1 MAESLNWASPDVTP
15 STRFLRSPITPGIL
29 APPFLPYPPMPIRP
43 RLALAVLLPA
53 LGTTTTASAMD
64 SDAHFFE
71 SLPVVLSASRLPQ
84 ALQDSPGAVTVID
97 ADMIAATGYRDLARL
112 FRLVP
117 GMQVAQ
123 ERGSQQWVTY
133 HGLGADYPNQMQ
145 VLIDG
150 RSVYSPHYSGGA
162 NWSALPV
169 LLEDIERIEIVRGS
183 NSATYGSNAFLGVV
197 NIITRHT
204 GAETGNSVSTRLG
217 SHGIADLAGRAVL
230 HDGPLGLRLSAEEQ
244 RDDGWSGLRDA
255 QRLRR
260 FNLRGDLA
268 LDAMNA
274 LQFSA
279 AYSDGRLGVGF
290 RDTLF
295 DGSGERDL
303 EQSDYTLH
311 LGWRH
316 TPSADEEW
324 SLSWYRNGERTRDEW
339 QVDSRANCV
348 LTVVCDFL
356 ARLPQLRGE
365 VDNNRRSV
373 RDNIELQHRF
383 SPTDG
388 LRLLWGAE
396 WREDR
401 IESAFLFSDG
411 RTPSQREWRLFGNAE
426 WRMAPEWLWNAGAM
440 AEHIEGDTLRLAPR
454 LFLNWQPAPATAWRV
469 GYSRAWRQPTLYE
482 RWANVQV
489 STDVFGVVNQRHTP
503 NPGIRPQQI
512 DSWELGYLGPLP
524 WGGLADVRVF
534 DEHIT
539 DYIRRTPVLD
549 PAPFVPSQALSD
561 MLGGNPFLIHQIM
574 GGTQWANMPDKV
586 RLTGIEY
593 QLTLRPRAGTTLL
606 LTHTVMQRRAD
617 DPAVRR
623 SVAPYSASL
632 TWLQEIGAWRS
643 AASVLHMGPL
653 EAGTGYAPGQRYT
666 VPAYTTLDWSLGR
679 SLRVGAQA
687 LEIQLTATNLLGAHQ
702 ELAHKPLQAMPRY
715 AGRAANEAGRQV
727 FVSLQ
732 LPF

>member
-1 MAESLNWASPDVTP
+1 
-15 STRFLRSPITPGIL
+15 
-29 APPFLPYPPMPIRP
+29 MPLHP
-43 RLALAVLLPA
+43 RLALAVLLAAP
-53 LGTTTTASAMD
+53 GMMTTAAAMD
-64 SDAHFFE
+64 SEAHFFE

-123 ERGSQQWVTY
+123 ERGNQQWVTY

-169 LLEDIERIEIVRGS
+169 LLQDIERIEIVRGS

-204 GAETGNSVSTRLG
+204 GTETGSSVSTRLG

-244 RDDGWSGLRDA
+244 RDDGWSGLRDT

-268 LDAMNA
+268 LDTMNA

-279 AYSDGRLGVGF
+279 SYSDGRLGVGF
-290 RDTLF
+290 RETLF

-303 EQSDYTLH
+303 EQRDYTLH

-316 TPSADEEW
+316 TPNADEEW

-339 QVDSRANCV
+339 RVDSRANCV
-348 LTVVCDFL
+348 LPQICDFL
-356 ARLPQLRGE
+356 ALLPQLRGD

-383 SPTDG
+383 SPADG

-411 RTPSQREWRLFGNAE
+411 RTPSQQEWRLFGNAE

-440 AEHIEGDTLRLAPR
+440 AEHIKDDKLRLAPR

-503 NPGIRPQQI
+503 NSDIRPQQI

-549 PAPFVPSQALSD
+549 PAPFVPSQALRD
-561 MLGGNPFLIHQIM
+561 MLGGNPFLIHQII
-574 GGTQWANMPDKV
+574 GGHAVGQHAGQDPPDRHRIPADASPTGRHHPV
-586 RLTGIEY
+586 ADAHGHAAPRRRSGSTPQRCTLFGQPDLAAGDRRLAFGRNSPAHGPARGRHRLRAGPTLHRAGLHHARLEPGPQPARRRTAARGPGHGHEPARHPSGTGP
-593 QLTLRPRAGTTLL
+593 QAAPGHATLRGQGCERDRTTGLRL
-606 LTHTVMQRRAD
+606 AAT
-617 DPAVRR
+617 AVL
-623 SVAPYSASL
+623 SGFAHLSANLIEKSF
-632 TWLQEIGAWRS
+632 
-643 AASVLHMGPL
+643 
-653 EAGTGYAPGQRYT
+653 TGLSGCT
-666 VPAYTTLDWSLGR
+666 
-679 SLRVGAQA
+679 
-687 LEIQLTATNLLGAHQ
+687 
-702 ELAHKPLQAMPRY
+702 
-715 AGRAANEAGRQV
+715 
-727 FVSLQ
+727 
-732 LPF
+732 